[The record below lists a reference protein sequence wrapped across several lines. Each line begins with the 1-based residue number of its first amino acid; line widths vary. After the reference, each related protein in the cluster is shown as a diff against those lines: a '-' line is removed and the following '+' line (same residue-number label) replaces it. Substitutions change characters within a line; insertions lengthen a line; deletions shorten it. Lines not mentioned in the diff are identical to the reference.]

1 MGWEKNGGMWKV
13 MVGYMVLQDVW
24 VFWRWC
30 GLQDRIVV
38 GCWPLRFLK
47 PCIHTHL
54 CKFHSNHT
62 LDFLYR
68 NGIPGCFP
76 WLLFSFNVFP
86 TFPSSFLWLRCGT
99 VGLHDIP
106 TLISREFEFSWFSL
120 WLPHTGE
127 GAMIHSLLVMLSWW
141 PVGRLLFSLCS
152 HLSHFRALALPVHG
166 VKDLSFLYGWTW
178 TLTALGPHSTLN
190 CREHAPS
197 ICQGTFFFFVLQN
210 WNFPY

>member
-120 WLPHTGE
+120 WLPHPLITRQRG
-127 GAMIHSLLVMLSWW
+127 GSNDPLVISHAQLMAS
-141 PVGRLLFSLCS
+141 GSSSLFSVFSLES
-152 HLSHFRALALPVHG
+152 LPG
-166 VKDLSFLYGWTW
+166 SSSSSSW
-178 TLTALGPHSTLN
+178 
-190 CREHAPS
+190 R
-197 ICQGTFFFFVLQN
+197 
-210 WNFPY
+210 